1 MRRGRPRLVS
11 GWRRASVEAM
21 RREEAKTCFG
31 GTETNTALLRKAASN
46 SYVLK
51 FHYDKPT
58 LPLAQFA
65 SRTAILINKV
75 DGTAQVTYK
84 KRASGLLPEALS
96 KDGGYLLSHLRS
108 TIGVNGLNFSVR
120 NGKRWNPVAITT

>member
-1 MRRGRPRLVS
+1 MFVRRGRPRLVS
-11 GWRRASVEAM
+11 GWRRASKEAM

-75 DGTAQVTYK
+75 NGTAQDTK
-84 KRASGLLPEALS
+84 KRASGLLPKVNNSELACQRPSPLE
-96 KDGGYLLSHLRS
+96 
-108 TIGVNGLNFSVR
+108 GVWG
-120 NGKRWNPVAITT
+120 